1 MIPETENETK
11 RNPIK
16 ALDFFLNKCRKEF
29 TTVEIMTH
37 SGEIIEGVID
47 CYDKDSIIIHN
58 EMTQLMIFKHSICYI
73 SPRNGQRIIPPEKQ
87 KWDYDRAK
95 SRATIILAAATAGK
109 VN

>member
-87 KWDYDRAK
+87 KWDYDSAK
-95 SRATIILAAATAGK
+95 SSATIILAAATAGK